1 MLVHVGR
8 LVTVNWMLSLFPTVW
23 KLLMV
28 LDSGLLLPFLR
39 PLNLLLL
46 LREVIIKTVARVQTW
61 TLLLI
66 QMKRP
71 SRDTTRLKIIKLTFA
86 SLTWRQLIM
95 VDLGVMYIPFTP
107 FEAFLNRREVS
118 WVYYNVYRKLRGT
131 IICLRITN
139 VKQGEMLRLELREGL
154 RTGPSL
160 QRLHCFLVSQ
170 PSTQGWLT
178 WLA

>member
-1 MLVHVGR
+1 MLVHGGR

-28 LDSGLLLPFLR
+28 LDSELLLPFLR

-95 VDLGVMYIPFTP
+95 VDLGVM
-107 FEAFLNRREVS
+107 
-118 WVYYNVYRKLRGT
+118 RGT

-139 VKQGEMLRLELREGL
+139 VKQGEMLRLELQEGL
-154 RTGPSL
+154 RTAPSL

-178 WLA
+178 WLALLSYSLFLDN